1 MKEKRFIVSL
11 VTLISLLL
19 VLGLLLIGCGDG
31 GSKCI
36 GNGEC
41 IVTIQQ
47 GTSGL
52 YVDNTATRSSCGK
65 KATWSWETNSYTGGC
80 KVQNNIDNLN
90 RTHGT
95 HRCGC

>member
-1 MKEKRFIVSL
+1 MKNKMAGM
-11 VTLISLLL
+11 TL
-19 VLGLLLIGCGDG
+19 LGLLMAAGLVLTGCEWPG
-31 GSKCI
+31 CI

-65 KATWSWETNSYTGGC
+65 KSTYSYDTGSYTGGC
-80 KVQNNIDNLN
+80 KVQNNIDGIN